1 MLVIVRKNN
10 ESVWIGEDI
19 RITVFR
25 GKQGQIKLGIDCPRE
40 LRVLREELF
49 TRNEKKHTPRE
60 GTEGGVERNF
70 NR

>member
-10 ESVWIGEDI
+10 EAVWIGEDI
-19 RITVFR
+19 RVVVFR
-25 GKQGQIKLGIDCPRE
+25 GKQGQIKLGIECPKN

-49 TRNEKKHTPRE
+49 TRNARKHQPRE
-60 GTEGGVERNF
+60 GFEDENF

>member
-10 ESVWIGEDI
+10 ESVYIGEDI
-19 RITVFR
+19 KITVFR

-49 TRNEKKHTPRE
+49 TRNQQKHNPRE
-60 GTEGGVERNF
+60 GFEKVIDEDF